1 MQQAD
6 IDEQRYIRII
16 FTGFLSF
23 MILIFVLM
31 AVHSHYEIADMY
43 ENCELKKGYIT
54 KIYKCTTCENDAYW
68 TYDINFTNN
77 IGREKVSGEN
87 ETYLK
92 YYVGDSIP
100 ILYDKRNDDI
110 HIYYKDRTKL
120 QLQLKNVLSF
130 LLILS
135 FPSLMLYFFMKVEI
149 VSADSEED

>member
-1 MQQAD
+1 MEQAD

-23 MILIFVLM
+23 MILIFVFIM
-31 AVHSHYEIADMY
+31 VHSHYEIADMY

-54 KIYKCTTCENDAYW
+54 KIYKCTTCENDAYF

-77 IGREKVSGEN
+77 IGRKKVSGEDA
-87 ETYLK
+87 TYLK

-100 ILYDKRNDDI
+100 ILYDKRNDNI
-110 HIYYKDRTKL
+110 HIYYKDRTKIKS
-120 QLQLKNVLSF
+120 QLENVLSF
-130 LLILS
+130 LFILS
-135 FPSLMLYFFMKVEI
+135 IASLMLYFFRKMEI

>member
-6 IDEQRYIRII
+6 IDINKYIII
-16 FTGFLSF
+16 GFLSS

-31 AVHSHYEIADMY
+31 MVLFHYEIADMY

-77 IGREKVSGEN
+77 IGRKKVSGEDA
-87 ETYLK
+87 TYLK

-100 ILYDKRNDDI
+100 ILYDKRNDNI
-110 HIYYKDRTKL
+110 HIYYKDRTKIKS
-120 QLQLKNVLSF
+120 QLENGLFF

-135 FPSLMLYFFMKVEI
+135 VLSLMLYFSRKMEI
-149 VSADSEED
+149 GSANSEED